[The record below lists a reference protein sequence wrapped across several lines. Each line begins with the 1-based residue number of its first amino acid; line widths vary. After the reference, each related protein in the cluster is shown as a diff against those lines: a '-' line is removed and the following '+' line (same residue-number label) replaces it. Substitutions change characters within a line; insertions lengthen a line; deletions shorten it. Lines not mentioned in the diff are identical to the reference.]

1 MRLHRLVSA
10 LLMQARDKG
19 VKLIDEDGLFS
30 LLKAS
35 PEPHAPPQQ
44 SAASAPAAPG
54 SDAAPIKAASLK
66 GKAAAMPTSA
76 PAVVSSR
83 AGYNLR
89 LLVDSD
95 TCVYVI
101 QQKSYYRGWDT
112 GLCVHSMTVTM
123 EVVCRAELHTATPH
137 KGQSAWFWWAVVG
150 AEAQATENGRPHWEP
165 QHHCHHKRL
174 ACELVSFYFSHLM
187 LSHLRHIETALLSI
201 SCFTHCDMSSTKHPS
216 CAVHCR
222 DRIHLRGEKVE
233 VKPKG
238 GGKPKDLSKK
248 ALMLAGPPGIGKTSS
263 AMIVARWSPSSLH
276 TRLLSSF

>member
-137 KGQSAWFWWAVVG
+137 KGQSACFWWAVVG
-150 AEAQATENGRPHWEP
+150 AEAQATENGGPHWEP
-165 QHHCHHKRL
+165 QHHCHHQRL
-174 ACELVSFYFSHLM
+174 ACELVSFPYSM
-187 LSHLRHIETALLSI
+187 LSHLCHDEIARLSN
-201 SCFTHCDMSSTKHPS
+201 SCSHPWSVSLTQHPS
-216 CAVHCR
+216 CAVLCR

-233 VKPKG
+233 LKPKG

-263 AMIVARWSPSSLH
+263 AMIVAK
-276 TRLLSSF
+276 